1 MEGPTT
7 VKLPKNSPLG
17 NGYLIYYDRYRLFD
31 FGAHFTKDFVH
42 FTDVSQQVSVPKNHK
57 HGTIFRAPER
67 IVKAMLEQDRIHYT
81 GTTMA
86 DPSRH
91 DGALSP
97 VVGVHNIQTLRAN
110 REHPSQ
116 ANGGG
121 WTYNH
126 QPMMAY
132 WNGKFYMH
140 FLSDP
145 AEEHVPPSRTLMQV
159 SEDGYNW
166 SQPQILFPEYDVP
179 A

>member
-1 MEGPTT
+1 MVISFITT
-7 VKLPKNSPLG
+7 VTASSISV
-17 NGYLIYYDRYRLFD
+17 LISRRISFIS
-31 FGAHFTKDFVH
+31 
-42 FTDVSQQVSVPKNHK
+42 TDVSQQVSVPKNHK

-67 IVKAMLEQDRIHYT
+67 IVKALLEQDRIHYT

-116 ANGGG
+116 ANGEG

-140 FLSDP
+140 FPERS
-145 AEEHVPPSRTLMQV
+145 SRGACTPI
-159 SEDGYNW
+159 ENPDAG
-166 SQPQILFPEYDVP
+166 F
-179 A
+179 